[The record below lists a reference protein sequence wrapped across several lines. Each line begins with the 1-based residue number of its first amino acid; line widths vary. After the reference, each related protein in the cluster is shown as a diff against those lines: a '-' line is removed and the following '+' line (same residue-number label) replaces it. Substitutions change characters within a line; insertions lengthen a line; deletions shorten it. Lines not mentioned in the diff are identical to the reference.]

1 MEDLIKQAFL
11 QVDVLGP
18 HVQQGHYDLIGPDGE
33 IILPTVWERVIEP
46 DWQITMT
53 MWPLDKIPPPRMPG
67 GIPPPPGGR
76 HHGHGHG
83 MPMPGMGMG
92 MGGMGGR
99 LPVMPGMAPAGRRP
113 GGLPGGV
120 APPPG
125 WGGSGSGIPNI
136 VNVGPPK
143 GSKPAGA
150 KKAGNSV
157 LYGFLAGKPA
167 KKK

>member
-33 IILPTVWERVIEP
+33 IILPTVWERVVQP

-67 GIPPPPGGR
+67 GMPPPMGGR
-76 HHGHGHG
+76 HHGHGGGHG
-83 MPMPGMGMG
+83 AIPV
-92 MGGMGGR
+92 MGGR
-99 LPVMPGMAPAGRRP
+99 IPVMPGMAPAGRRP
-113 GGLPGGV
+113 GGGLPGGGIP
-120 APPPG
+120 APPG
-125 WGGSGSGIPNI
+125 WMGGGPQI
-136 VNVGPPK
+136 VDVGPPPVVK
-143 GSKPAGA
+143 GGKPPAA
-150 KKAGNSV
+150 KPRNSG
-157 LYGFLAGKPA
+157 LYGFLSGKPP